1 MWGILPRAVWEGF
14 KEEEARSR
22 VYLQGGEPGKAP
34 VTRLW
39 KVGSLSVEAK
49 CEAEG
54 SVHPF
59 RGAQASPCQCRRASL
74 SPSSRGPVSPWLCQ
88 LVRRR
93 FPCRPAVR
101 GLPRCC
107 GDGQQAGPA
116 PRSSPSARG
125 G

>member
-14 KEEEARSR
+14 KEEAAARSC
-22 VYLQGGEPGKAP
+22 VYLQGREPGKAP

-59 RGAQASPCQCRRASL
+59 RGAQDRPRSL
-74 SPSSRGPVSPWLCQ
+74 EACVHSTPSSG
-88 LVRRR
+88 
-93 FPCRPAVR
+93 
-101 GLPRCC
+101 
-107 GDGQQAGPA
+107 GPA
-116 PRSSPSARG
+116 PASADVPPCPLAQGARSHLGSASW
-125 G
+125 